1 MLREMRRSWG
11 QRRGGRGGTI
21 QLAVHSNNSAREW
34 YERLGMEACR
44 WWERGG
50 TGWELK
56 GEGLY
61 VPEEPAEGAGAE
73 GGLIMRSSGG
83 ALDSA
88 LRRRYE
94 QRGDGAGDISYHII
108 KGGISEMRTR
118 GLLKGVRAM
127 ANRVY
132 AGQRWWVEGNRSHIE
147 CLYRRQSRA
156 CPTLFIIA
164 VAGGGTADR
173 ATGEEAEHWEE
184 AETHNEEAVAT
195 TRLNA
200 TEGSSRA
207 DGGGRRQRTGDG

>member
-1 MLREMRRSWG
+1 MRECLESTTHKHKLRAQIVRARRATQPPRRSPIA
-11 QRRGGRGGTI
+11 RLSSRSAGGT
-21 QLAVHSNNSAREW
+21 
-34 YERLGMEACR
+34 
-44 WWERGG
+44 
-50 TGWELK
+50 
-56 GEGLY
+56 
-61 VPEEPAEGAGAE
+61 
-73 GGLIMRSSGG
+73 RSSVESGLSG
-83 ALDSA
+83 PRQTLSRHAPA
-88 LRRRYE
+88 AVCRR
-94 QRGDGAGDISYHII
+94 I
-108 KGGISEMRTR
+108 
-118 GLLKGVRAM
+118 

-132 AGQRWWVEGNRSHIE
+132 AGQRWWVEGHRSHIE

>member
-1 MLREMRRSWG
+1 
-11 QRRGGRGGTI
+11 
-21 QLAVHSNNSAREW
+21 
-34 YERLGMEACR
+34 
-44 WWERGG
+44 
-50 TGWELK
+50 
-56 GEGLY
+56 
-61 VPEEPAEGAGAE
+61 
-73 GGLIMRSSGG
+73 
-83 ALDSA
+83 
-88 LRRRYE
+88 
-94 QRGDGAGDISYHII
+94 
-108 KGGISEMRTR
+108 
-118 GLLKGVRAM
+118 M

-132 AGQRWWVEGNRSHIE
+132 AGQRWWVEGHRSHIE

-207 DGGGRRQRTGDG
+207 TAGLTAEVDVNGPGTDKDSHHSPFAILHYFIVYP

>member
-1 MLREMRRSWG
+1 
-11 QRRGGRGGTI
+11 
-21 QLAVHSNNSAREW
+21 
-34 YERLGMEACR
+34 
-44 WWERGG
+44 
-50 TGWELK
+50 
-56 GEGLY
+56 
-61 VPEEPAEGAGAE
+61 
-73 GGLIMRSSGG
+73 
-83 ALDSA
+83 
-88 LRRRYE
+88 
-94 QRGDGAGDISYHII
+94 
-108 KGGISEMRTR
+108 MRTR
-118 GLLKGVRAM
+118 GLLEGVRAM

-132 AGQRWWVEGNRSHIE
+132 AEQRWWLEGHRSHIE

>member
-1 MLREMRRSWG
+1 MRAAIRGKQTAQFELEPCRLLWCPFPP
-11 QRRGGRGGTI
+11 RRN
-21 QLAVHSNNSAREW
+21 AVP
-34 YERLGMEACR
+34 GDEA
-44 WWERGG
+44 
-50 TGWELK
+50 
-56 GEGLY
+56 
-61 VPEEPAEGAGAE
+61 A
-73 GGLIMRSSGG
+73 
-83 ALDSA
+83 
-88 LRRRYE
+88 
-94 QRGDGAGDISYHII
+94 
-108 KGGISEMRTR
+108 TR
-118 GLLKGVRAM
+118 GLLEGVRAM

-132 AGQRWWVEGNRSHIE
+132 AGQRWWVEGHRSHIE